1 MKIKLCFLLLFI
13 ASLDAVA
20 QMTIHDRAIV
30 AQQERMVFKSW
41 DDNKFY
47 PKPNRILGVPTNPL
61 WYLTW
66 ALHPN
71 YPKTDRRPLSAAGIQ
86 THRLALASA
95 MQITSAYYKREA
107 DTLGLVATRDISRIS
122 GAMSS
127 LDPLYQLY
135 YKKELAPLEDSEEGV
150 FNNVPLEV
158 QTYLVESGI
167 LEAHLNKMSVLAER
181 YQLAQKLDMER
192 GQRILMYHRILQE
205 MRASLQAWEKNIYLT
220 QQTVFLQNILSKS
233 PNDEATAISWTEEKD
248 LEDMDEIIRNRTAIQ

>member
-1 MKIKLCFLLLFI
+1 MKTRLCFLLLFV

-20 QMTIHDRAIV
+20 QMTLHDRAIV

-71 YPKTDRRPLSAAGIQ
+71 YPKTDRRPLSAAGMQ
-86 THRLALASA
+86 TQRLALASA
-95 MQITSAYYKREA
+95 MQITSDYYNREA
-107 DTLGLVATRDISRIS
+107 DTVGLIAASHISRIS
-122 GAMSS
+122 GALSS

-135 YKKELAPLEDSEEGV
+135 YKKELAPLDNIEEGV
-150 FNNVPLEV
+150 FDNVPLEV
-158 QTYLVESGI
+158 QRHLEESGA
-167 LEAHLNKMSVLAER
+167 LKTHLDQMSVLAER
-181 YQLAQKLDMER
+181 YQTAKRLDMER

-205 MRASLQAWEKNIYLT
+205 MKASLQAWEKNIYLT
-220 QQTVFLQNILSKS
+220 QKTVFLQHILSKS
-233 PNDEATAISWTEEKD
+233 SNDEAAAISWTEEND